1 MLGIGVIALP
11 LWAQTQA
18 PVPGSAAPAPYAV
31 STKTPGLEGHGAVSS
46 IEKGKKPNKKP
57 DPKPIDINS
66 ASKAQLLSV
75 PGIGE
80 AEATKIIAS
89 RPFLSKADLVTQRIL
104 PEGLYVSLKK
114 RLMAKPPKTI
124 KNPPSKG

>member
-1 MLGIGVIALP
+1 M
-11 LWAQTQA
+11 
-18 PVPGSAAPAPYAV
+18 
-31 STKTPGLEGHGAVSS
+31 
-46 IEKGKKPNKKP
+46 KPNKRP

-66 ASKAQLLSV
+66 ASRAQLLSV

-80 AEATKIIAS
+80 AEAAKIIAG

-124 KNPPSKG
+124 KNQPSNG

>member
-18 PVPGSAAPAPYAV
+18 PVPSSAAPPAV
-31 STKTPGLEGHGAVSS
+31 SAKTPRLEGHGTVSS
-46 IEKGKKPNKKP
+46 PEKGMKPNKRP

-80 AEATKIIAS
+80 AEAAKIIAG

-124 KNPPSKG
+124 KNQPSNG

>member
-1 MLGIGVIALP
+1 MGIAAVALP

-18 PVPGSAAPAPYAV
+18 PASTGARPALSAV
-31 STKTPGLEGHGAVSS
+31 STKIQGYEGHGVASS
-46 IEKGKKPNKKP
+46 LDKGTKPVKRP

-80 AEATKIIAS
+80 AEAAKIIAG

-104 PEGLYVSLKK
+104 PEGIYVSLKK
-114 RLMAKPPKTI
+114 RLMAKPPKAV
-124 KNPPSKG
+124 KNQPSHG